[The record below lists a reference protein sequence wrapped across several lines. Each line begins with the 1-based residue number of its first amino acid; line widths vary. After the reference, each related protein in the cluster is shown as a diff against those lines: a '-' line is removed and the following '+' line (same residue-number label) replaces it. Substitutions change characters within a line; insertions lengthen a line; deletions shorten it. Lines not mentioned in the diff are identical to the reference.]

1 MSETKTTT
9 ETLMIADFLLVQRAL
24 RQKQAGD
31 AVLDFTARQISE
43 RYQLGPL
50 DRMDLET
57 GIITRITPD
66 EADRAGEEVAHG

>member
-1 MSETKTTT
+1 MT
-9 ETLMIADFLLVQRAL
+9 ETIERLQTPDFLLLQRAL

-31 AVLDFTARQISE
+31 AVLDFTAREIGA
-43 RYQLGPL
+43 RYQLGPM

-66 EADRAGEEVAHG
+66 EADRGGEEAAHG

>member
-1 MSETKTTT
+1 MT
-9 ETLMIADFLLVQRAL
+9 ETIERLQAHDFLILQRAL

-31 AVLDFTARQISE
+31 AVLDFVARQISE

-66 EADRAGEEVAHG
+66 EETPHD

>member
-1 MSETKTTT
+1 MT
-9 ETLMIADFLLVQRAL
+9 ETIERLQTPDFLLVQRAL

-43 RYQLGPL
+43 RYQLGPM

-57 GIITRITPD
+57 GIITRIQPDD
-66 EADRAGEEVAHG
+66 EASAGQEAAHG